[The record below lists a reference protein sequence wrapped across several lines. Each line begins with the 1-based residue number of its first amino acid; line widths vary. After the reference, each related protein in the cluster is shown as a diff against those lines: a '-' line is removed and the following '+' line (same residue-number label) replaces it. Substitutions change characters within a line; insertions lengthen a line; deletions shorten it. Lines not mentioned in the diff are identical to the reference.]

1 MSAPLALEELR
12 GVTLFDGLSQSDLQ
26 ILLEHFE
33 ELTLVAGQ
41 TLFRSGDL
49 QPALYVLL
57 DGAVEIVLDVPGGQE
72 ALVAT
77 LESKSVFGESSFFH
91 PSPHNATARCRV
103 ASRLIRLSRASFD
116 KLLEQGATPAYRL
129 GTKAAEILA
138 ARLQATD
145 HWISLLLGE
154 EQQAIAASWRRFR
167 QGLGGSFDVPHGFVH
182 PY

>member
-1 MSAPLALEELR
+1 MSPALTPEQLR
-12 GVTLFDGLSQSDLQ
+12 GIALFDGLGA
-26 ILLEHFE
+26 E
-33 ELTLVAGQ
+33 ELQSLLASFDELSLMPGQ
-41 TLFRSGDL
+41 TLFQPGDI

-57 DGAVEIVLDVPGGQE
+57 EGAVEILLDVPGGQE
-72 ALVAT
+72 AVIAS
-77 LESKSVFGESSFFH
+77 LEPKAVFGESSFFS

-103 ASRLIRLSRASFD
+103 ASRLIRLPRSNYD
-116 KLLEQGATPAYRL
+116 KLLEQGAMAAFRI

-145 HWISLLLGE
+145 RWIAQLLGE

-167 QGLGGSFDVPHGFVH
+167 EGIGGSFDVPHGFVH